1 MSTTT
6 TNLAL
11 FKYDP
16 VADANN
22 TYNITNALN
31 NNWDTIDSATGKLS
45 DLTTTEKGSLVG
57 AINEVLGSI
66 PTIPSDYAKYDMSNL
81 TSTGKDKVVTL
92 AHELDIDNALEISTT
107 LQAAYVDYTPTNSG
121 LLLITVGSKVTTNTA
136 NSVTVYIQAVDSNA
150 NTFIL
155 DGTQI
160 IKPTGAGSISYTAQA
175 VVVKGK
181 SYKYYMSATGS
192 GATNSGSAVFIP
204 FKNAN

>member
-6 TNLAL
+6 SNLGL
-11 FKYDP
+11 FEYDP
-16 VADANN
+16 VADANQ

-57 AINEVLGSI
+57 AINEVNGAIS
-66 PTIPSDYAKYDMSNL
+66 SNYADYDLSNL
-81 TSTGKDKVVTL
+81 TATGKDKVINY
-92 AHELDIDNALEISTT
+92 AYELDIDNALEISTT
-107 LQAAYVDYTPTNSG
+107 LQASYVDYTPTKSG
-121 LLLITVGSKVTTNTA
+121 LLLISVSSRVTSNTA
-136 NSVTVYIQAVDSNA
+136 NSVTVYIQAVDSNE
-150 NTFIL
+150 NTFTL

-160 IKPTGAGSISYTAQA
+160 IKPTGTGSIGYIAQA

-181 SYKYYMSATGS
+181 PYKYYMSATGS